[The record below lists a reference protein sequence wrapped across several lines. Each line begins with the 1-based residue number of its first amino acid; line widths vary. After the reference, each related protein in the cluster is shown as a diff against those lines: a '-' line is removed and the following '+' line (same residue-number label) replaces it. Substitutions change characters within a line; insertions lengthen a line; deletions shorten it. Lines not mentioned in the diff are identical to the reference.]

1 MRKRVD
7 TMTKKMT
14 KKEMFAHIMASYA
27 LTDEEKAFIQ
37 HEIELLE
44 KKNTRRDGSKAM
56 TATQKANEVLKARI
70 VEILSK
76 AEKPM
81 SVSEIAKSDSELAEL
96 SGQKVSAIITLLKN
110 DGIVK
115 RVEIKR
121 KAYFKLIDSSEEEEE

>member
-1 MRKRVD
+1 
-7 TMTKKMT
+7 MTKKMT
-14 KKEMFAHIMASYA
+14 KKEMFAQIMTSYA

-44 KKNTRRDGSKAM
+44 KKNTRKDGSKAM
-56 TATQKANEVLKARI
+56 TATQKANEILKARI

>member
-1 MRKRVD
+1 
-7 TMTKKMT
+7 MTKKMT
-14 KKEMFAHIMASYA
+14 KKEMFAQIMANYA

-56 TATQKANEVLKARI
+56 TATQKANEILKARI

>member
-1 MRKRVD
+1 
-7 TMTKKMT
+7 
-14 KKEMFAHIMASYA
+14 MASYA

-44 KKNTRRDGSKAM
+44 KKNTRKDGSKAM

-121 KAYFKLIDSSEEEEE
+121 KAYFKLIDSSEEEE

>member
-1 MRKRVD
+1 
-7 TMTKKMT
+7 MTKKMT
-14 KKEMFAHIMASYA
+14 KKEMFAQIMANYA
-27 LTDEEKAFIQ
+27 LTDEEKVFIQ

-44 KKNTRRDGSKAM
+44 KKNTRKDGSKAM

>member
-1 MRKRVD
+1 
-7 TMTKKMT
+7 MTKKMT
-14 KKEMFAHIMASYA
+14 KKEMFAQIMANYA

-44 KKNTRRDGSKAM
+44 KKNTRKDGSKAM

-121 KAYFKLIDSSEEEEE
+121 KAYFKLTDSSEKEEE

>member
-1 MRKRVD
+1 
-7 TMTKKMT
+7 MTKKMT
-14 KKEMFAHIMASYA
+14 KKEMFAQIMANYA

-44 KKNTRRDGSKAM
+44 KKNTRKDGSKAM

-121 KAYFKLIDSSEEEEE
+121 KAYFKLIDSSEEEE

>member
-1 MRKRVD
+1 
-7 TMTKKMT
+7 MT
-14 KKEMFAHIMASYA
+14 KKEMFGQIMASYA
-27 LTDEEKAFIQ
+27 QTDEEKAFIQ

-44 KKNTRRDGSKAM
+44 KKNTRKDGSKAM

>member
-1 MRKRVD
+1 
-7 TMTKKMT
+7 MTKKMT
-14 KKEMFAHIMASYA
+14 KKEMFAQIMASYP

-44 KKNTRRDGSKAM
+44 KKNTRKDGSKTM

-70 VEILSK
+70 VEILSNT
-76 AEKPM
+76 EKPM

-121 KAYFKLIDSSEEEEE
+121 KAYFKLTDSSEKEEE

>member
-1 MRKRVD
+1 
-7 TMTKKMT
+7 MTKKMT
-14 KKEMFAHIMASYA
+14 KKEMFAQIMANYA

>member
-1 MRKRVD
+1 
-7 TMTKKMT
+7 MTKKMT
-14 KKEMFAHIMASYA
+14 KKEMFAQIMANYA

-44 KKNTRRDGSKAM
+44 KKNARKDGSKAM

-121 KAYFKLIDSSEEEEE
+121 KAYFKLIDSSEEEE

>member
-1 MRKRVD
+1 
-7 TMTKKMT
+7 MTKKMT
-14 KKEMFAHIMASYA
+14 KKEMFAQIMTSYA

>member
-1 MRKRVD
+1 
-7 TMTKKMT
+7 MTKKMT
-14 KKEMFAHIMASYA
+14 KKEMFAQIMAYYA

-56 TATQKANEVLKARI
+56 TATQKANEILKARI

>member
-1 MRKRVD
+1 
-7 TMTKKMT
+7 MTKKMT
-14 KKEMFAHIMASYA
+14 KKEMFAQIMASYA

-44 KKNTRRDGSKAM
+44 KKNTRKDGSKAM
-56 TATQKANEVLKARI
+56 TATQKANESLKERNMDIQA
-70 VEILSK
+70 K
-76 AEKPM
+76 DEKPM

>member
-1 MRKRVD
+1 
-7 TMTKKMT
+7 MTKKMT
-14 KKEMFAHIMASYA
+14 KKEMFAQIMTSYA

-44 KKNTRRDGSKAM
+44 KKNTRKDGSKAM
-56 TATQKANEVLKARI
+56 TATQKANEILKARI
-70 VEILSK
+70 VDILAK

-96 SGQKVSAIITLLKN
+96 SGQKVSAIITLLKH
-110 DGIVK
+110 DKIVE

-121 KAYFKLIDSSEEEEE
+121 KAYFKLADSSEKEEE

>member
-1 MRKRVD
+1 
-7 TMTKKMT
+7 MTKKMT
-14 KKEMFAHIMASYA
+14 KKEMFAQIMANYA

-44 KKNTRRDGSKAM
+44 KKNTRKDGSKAM

-76 AEKPM
+76 ADEPM

-110 DGIVK
+110 DGIVE
-115 RVEIKR
+115 RVEVKR
-121 KAYFKLIDSSEEEEE
+121 KAFFKLTGSSEKEE

>member
-1 MRKRVD
+1 
-7 TMTKKMT
+7 MTKKMT
-14 KKEMFAHIMASYA
+14 KKEMFAQIMTSYA

-56 TATQKANEVLKARI
+56 TATQKANEILKARI

>member
-1 MRKRVD
+1 
-7 TMTKKMT
+7 MTKKMT
-14 KKEMFAHIMASYA
+14 KKEMFAQIMANYA

-44 KKNTRRDGSKAM
+44 KKNTRKDGSKAM

>member
-1 MRKRVD
+1 
-7 TMTKKMT
+7 MTKKMT
-14 KKEMFAHIMASYA
+14 KKEMFAQIMANYA

-121 KAYFKLIDSSEEEEE
+121 KAYFKLIDSSEEEE

>member
-1 MRKRVD
+1 
-7 TMTKKMT
+7 MTKKMT
-14 KKEMFAHIMASYA
+14 KKEMFAQIMASYA

-56 TATQKANEVLKARI
+56 TATQKANEVLKAKI
-70 VEILSK
+70 VESLSS

-110 DGIVK
+110 DKIVE

-121 KAYFKLIDSSEEEEE
+121 KAYFKLADSSEEEEE

>member
-1 MRKRVD
+1 
-7 TMTKKMT
+7 MTKKMT
-14 KKEMFAHIMASYA
+14 KKEMFTQIMTSYD
-27 LTDEEKAFIQ
+27 LTDEEKAFIK

-44 KKNTRRDGSKAM
+44 KKNTRKDGSKAM
-56 TATQKANEVLKARI
+56 TATQKANEILKARI
-70 VEILSK
+70 VDILAK

-110 DGIVK
+110 DGIVE

-121 KAYFKLIDSSEEEEE
+121 KAFFKLVDTSKEEEE

>member
-1 MRKRVD
+1 
-7 TMTKKMT
+7 MTKKMT
-14 KKEMFAHIMASYA
+14 KKEMFAQIMANYA
-27 LTDEEKAFIQ
+27 LTDEEKAFIE

-121 KAYFKLIDSSEEEEE
+121 KAYFKLIDSSEEEE

>member
-1 MRKRVD
+1 
-7 TMTKKMT
+7 MTKKMT
-14 KKEMFAHIMASYA
+14 KKEMFAQIMTSYA

-44 KKNTRRDGSKAM
+44 KKNTRKDGSKAM

-121 KAYFKLIDSSEEEEE
+121 KAYFKLIDSSEEEE

>member
-1 MRKRVD
+1 
-7 TMTKKMT
+7 MTKKMT
-14 KKEMFAHIMASYA
+14 KKEMLAQIMASYD

-44 KKNTRRDGSKAM
+44 KKNTRKDGSKAM

>member
-1 MRKRVD
+1 ME
-7 TMTKKMT
+7 KKVT
-14 KKEMFAHIMASYA
+14 KKEMFAQIMANYA

-44 KKNTRRDGSKAM
+44 KKNTRKDGSKAM

-121 KAYFKLIDSSEEEEE
+121 KAYFKLIDSSEEEE

>member
-1 MRKRVD
+1 
-7 TMTKKMT
+7 MTKKMT
-14 KKEMFAHIMASYA
+14 KKEMFAQIMANYA

-44 KKNTRRDGSKAM
+44 KKNTRKDGSKAM

-76 AEKPM
+76 AEKPI

-121 KAYFKLIDSSEEEEE
+121 KAYFKLIDSSEEEE

>member
-1 MRKRVD
+1 
-7 TMTKKMT
+7 MTKKMT
-14 KKEMFAHIMASYA
+14 KKEMFAQIMTSYD
-27 LTDEEKAFIQ
+27 LTDEEKTFIK

-44 KKNTRRDGSKAM
+44 KKNTRKDGSKAM
-56 TATQKANEVLKARI
+56 TATQKANEILKTRI
-70 VEILSK
+70 VDILAK

-110 DGIVK
+110 DGIVE

-121 KAYFKLIDSSEEEEE
+121 KAYFKLADSSEEEEE

>member
-1 MRKRVD
+1 
-7 TMTKKMT
+7 MTKKMT
-14 KKEMFAHIMASYA
+14 KKEMFAQIMANYA
-27 LTDEEKAFIQ
+27 LTNEEKAFIQ

-121 KAYFKLIDSSEEEEE
+121 KAYFKLIDSSEEEE

>member
-1 MRKRVD
+1 
-7 TMTKKMT
+7 MTKKMT
-14 KKEMFAHIMASYA
+14 KKEMFAQIMASYD

-44 KKNTRRDGSKAM
+44 KKNTRKDGSKAM
-56 TATQKANEVLKARI
+56 TATQKANEILKARI
-70 VEILSK
+70 VDILAK

-110 DGIVK
+110 DGIVE

-121 KAYFKLIDSSEEEEE
+121 KAFFKLVDTSEEEEE